1 MINNNHRKYINSLYL
16 KVAGDDPGLLVV
28 PGGVAGELEDL
39 GGEILHDGGQVD
51 RGSSSDPL
59 GVVSLAEKPGRN
71 NRNYWLQSVEWRD
84 VSPVDT
90 AHRELETSA
99 AGPGLGLPLGLATF
113 ATAGHCGFLKN

>member
-1 MINNNHRKYINSLYL
+1 M
-16 KVAGDDPGLLVV
+16 AGDDPGLLVV

-51 RGSSSDPL
+51 RGSGSNSL
-59 GVVSLAEKPGRN
+59 GVVSLAEEPGWN
-71 NRNYWLQSVEWRD
+71 DGNYWLQRVEWREI
-84 VSPVDT
+84 SPVDT

-99 AGPGLGLPLGLATF
+99 AGPGLGLHLGLATF